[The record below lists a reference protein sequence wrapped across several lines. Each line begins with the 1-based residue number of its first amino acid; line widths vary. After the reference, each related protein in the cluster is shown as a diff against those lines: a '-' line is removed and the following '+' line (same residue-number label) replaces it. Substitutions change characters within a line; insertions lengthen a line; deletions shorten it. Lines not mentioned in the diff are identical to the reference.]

1 MKSLNFVVTLGIALA
16 LPSIFAAEEEK
27 SGSATAKEN
36 SFIRGAAEGGMTEV
50 ALGKI
55 AQSSGVREDVKKFGG
70 QMVKDHGQANDELK
84 AIAAKMNVSVPGKV
98 SAKHQANIDKLSKV
112 TGASFDTAYIND
124 MVSDHQQDLSAFEK
138 ARTEVTNEELK
149 KFIDDKVAMIR
160 GHLEMA
166 KKMKESK

>member
-1 MKSLNFVVTLGIALA
+1 
-16 LPSIFAAEEEK
+16 
-27 SGSATAKEN
+27 
-36 SFIRGAAEGGMTEV
+36 MTEV

-84 AIAAKMNVSVPGKV
+84 AIAAKMNISVPGKV

>member
-1 MKSLNFVVTLGIALA
+1 
-16 LPSIFAAEEEK
+16 
-27 SGSATAKEN
+27 
-36 SFIRGAAEGGMTEV
+36 
-50 ALGKI
+50 
-55 AQSSGVREDVKKFGG
+55 
-70 QMVKDHGQANDELK
+70 MVKDHGQANDELK